1 MTEKVLMGKI
11 KDSNNSRVPWLE
23 VVTILSELVVFKY
36 YDFDEFLKK
45 LIKVCINV
53 VPVDACLIYFY
64 DREKNKLILVGSKK
78 SHSNLLG
85 QITLEKGEGITGWV
99 VEKNKTVA
107 IDKEAYKDLRFKTIK
122 ELPEDRFEA
131 FLSVPIIDEN
141 GVVGVINFQSKL
153 PYSFSEEQIETAQ
166 AIVKIIASAFAQVL
180 LGRKVGLL
188 ESKLAERKLVEE
200 AKGIVMRVKK
210 FDEDEAYHYLRKEA
224 MNKRKSMREIAE
236 AVILVFK

>member
-1 MTEKVLMGKI
+1 MDKTKESRG
-11 KDSNNSRVPWLE
+11 SRVPWLE

-45 LIKVCINV
+45 LIKVGMNI
-53 VPVDACLIYFY
+53 VPVDACLIYFF

-78 SHSNLLG
+78 SHENLLG

-99 VEKNKTVA
+99 VENNKIVA
-107 IDKEAYKDLRFKTIK
+107 IEKEAYKDIRFKAFK
-122 ELPEDRFEA
+122 ELPEDKFEA

-141 GVVGVINFQSKL
+141 GVVGVINFQSRRE
-153 PYSFSEEQIETAQ
+153 YSFSVEQIETAQ

-180 LGRKVGLL
+180 LGRKIGRL

-200 AKGIVMRVKK
+200 AKGIVMKVKK
-210 FDEDEAYHYLRKEA
+210 VDEDQAYHYLRREA